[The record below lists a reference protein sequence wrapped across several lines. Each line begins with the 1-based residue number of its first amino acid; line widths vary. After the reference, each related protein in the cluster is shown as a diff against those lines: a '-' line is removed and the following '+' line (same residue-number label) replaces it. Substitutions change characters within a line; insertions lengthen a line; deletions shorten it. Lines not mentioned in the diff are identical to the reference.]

1 MNIDKGLASCGRG
14 LAPLLADELKSLGL
28 EVKEAPHGVW
38 FWGGLPAAY
47 RACLWSR
54 LASRVMLTLV
64 EGEVNDEAELIE
76 LVRSVDW
83 SDWLSPKGSLAIE
96 FNGKLPFIRHTQ
108 FGAQKVKDGIV
119 DWFRDHHGQRPSVD
133 TDMPDLRLQAWA
145 DKGKFSLAVDMSGY
159 SLNMR
164 GYRLDT
170 GSAPM
175 RESLAAGLLMK
186 SGWQEIAQSGGTLL
200 DPMCGSGTLL
210 IEGAWML
217 ADIAPAL
224 FQVDRMGFRRHENAE
239 LSVWKDLVDE
249 ARERRTQGLANLK
262 NAFIG
267 FDHNQWVIQKAQD
280 NVRRAGLKDHIQ
292 LAPLGLGHWHNEGW
306 NAGLVIV
313 NPPYGERMGEEQD
326 LKMAYQRLGQTLIK
340 ECTGWQAG
348 IYTTNETLGHWLGLR
363 ADKMHAFSNGALE
376 GKLLRFTP
384 LSEQSVK
391 VVPIDSSLNLVSDVV
406 AHRANL
412 AESEGAQMF
421 ANRLRKNLKQFDKLA
436 DKEQVN
442 AYRIYDAD
450 MPEYAFAIDLYHAQ
464 KADWVQIQEY
474 AAPRSVDEKAARR
487 RLFEGMVVLP
497 EVLGIAP
504 EQCHFKRRQVQK
516 GEQQYEAMSPLHL
529 LDWVQEGDCWF
540 QIDLTGYLDTGLFLD
555 HRPIRLWLASQARN
569 KHCLNL
575 FCYTGSAS
583 VQMAKAGAK
592 SVTSVD
598 LSNTYLAWAQE
609 NAAENALP
617 QAGQKLHWERDDV
630 LEWLSAMAS
639 LPAHARPRY
648 DLIFCDPPSFSNSK
662 RMAGTLDVQRDHV
675 KMIADMGM
683 LLAPQGQL
691 IFSTNLRGFKL
702 DMEAMAEMGWQVTD
716 MTKMSV
722 GFDFQRNAK
731 IHQVWKLELT
741 E

>member
-1 MNIDKGLASCGRG
+1 MDKGLASCSRG
-14 LAPLLADELKSLGL
+14 LAPLLAEELKGLGL

-38 FWGGLPAAY
+38 FWGGLAAAY
-47 RACLWSR
+47 RASLWSR

-64 EGEVNDEAELIE
+64 EGEVEEEADLMEL
-76 LVRSVDW
+76 LRSVNW
-83 SDWLSPKGSLAIE
+83 SDWLAPRGSIAIE

-108 FGAQKVKDGIV
+108 FGAQKIKDGIV
-119 DWFRDHHGQRPSVD
+119 DWFRDHHGERPSVD
-133 TDMPDLRLQAWA
+133 TDMPDLRLQAWG
-145 DKGKFSLAVDMSGY
+145 DKNKFSLAVDMSGY

-175 RESLAAGLLMK
+175 RETLASGLLMK
-186 SGWQEIAQSGGTLL
+186 SGWRDIAQTGGTLL

-210 IEGAWML
+210 IEGAWMV

-224 FQVDRMGFRRHENAE
+224 LQVERMGFRRHENFDAPT
-239 LSVWKDLVDE
+239 WKALVEE
-249 ARERRTQGLANLK
+249 ARDRRAEGLKHLSQDI
-262 NAFIG
+262 IG

-280 NVRRAGLKDHIQ
+280 NARRAGLKDHIQ
-292 LAPLGLGHWHNEGW
+292 FAPLGLGKWHNDAW
-306 NAGLVIV
+306 QSGLVII
-313 NPPYGERMGEEQD
+313 NPPYGERMGEEAE
-326 LKMAYQRLGQTLIK
+326 LKATYQLLGKTLVQ

-348 IYTTNETLGHWLGLR
+348 IYTTNETLGHWIGLR

-376 GKLLRFTP
+376 GKLLRFT
-384 LSEQSVK
+384 LSEEAVK
-391 VVPIDSSLNLVSDVV
+391 VVPIDPSLQLVQDVV
-406 AHRANL
+406 THRANL
-412 AESEGAQMF
+412 AESEGAKMF

-436 DKEQVN
+436 DKQGVN
-442 AYRIYDAD
+442 AYRVYDAD
-450 MPEYAFAIDLYHAQ
+450 MPEYAFAIDIYQA
-464 KADWVQIQEY
+464 KSADWVQIQEY
-474 AAPRSVDEKAARR
+474 AAPKSVDEKAARR

-497 EVLGIAP
+497 EVLAIVP

-516 GEQQYEAMSPLHL
+516 GEQQYEAMSHQHL

-555 HRPIRLWLASQARN
+555 HRPIRQWLATQAKD

-592 SVTSVD
+592 SVVSVD

-609 NAAENALP
+609 NAAYNQLP
-617 QAGQKLHWERDDV
+617 LAGQKLHWERDDV
-630 LEWLSAMAS
+630 LEWLSAMAD
-639 LPAHARPRY
+639 LPDHARPQY

-662 RMAGTLDVQRDHV
+662 RMASTLDVQRDHARL
-675 KMIADMGM
+675 IADMGM

-702 DMEAMAEMGWQVTD
+702 DMNAMDEMGWQVTD
-716 MTKMSV
+716 MSKESI
-722 GFDFQRNAK
+722 GFDFQRNSK
-731 IHQVWKLELT
+731 IHQVWKLTLLKA
-741 E
+741 